1 MSFSIDQD
9 EDMGEGYLSQPP
21 TGSTFVFNGDVEVTA
36 RSTSDVPNPSVIP
49 QETGLHLHWSN
60 FLDKSLYNT
69 F

>member
-49 QETGLHLHWSN
+49 QETGLHLH
-60 FLDKSLYNT
+60 
-69 F
+69 